1 MAANTVPGAARL
13 TTLHSGAA
21 ELLSLLRQLA
31 TKGDADLSAYWAA
44 HPEREGQDGRDYR
57 ALADMV
63 ATAIEGNLRYPDA
76 THREGFLR
84 ALTDL
89 LCAEADEC
97 FVDLDG
103 WDPIA
108 HTAHSFDAE
117 RSTAKAA

>member
-21 ELLSLLRQLA
+21 ELLSLLHRLA
-31 TKGDADLSAYWAA
+31 TKANADLCTYWAA
-44 HPEREGQDGRDYR
+44 HPDREGQDGRDYR
-57 ALADMV
+57 GLADMV
-63 ATAIEGNLRYPDA
+63 GTAIEVNLRHPDP

-97 FVDLDG
+97 FVSLDG
-103 WDPIA
+103 WGPIA
-108 HTAHSFDAE
+108 HTAHSFE
-117 RSTAKAA
+117 GRQ